1 MKFSI
6 ANSLRILTLLLF
18 CISLRFFYL
27 LQQGDFEPAQVVSD
41 LPNHPE
47 WEFNEHPPL
56 NLLNQTFSFLG
67 AGDQCY
73 AFLGEDG
80 TTVLKLLKHFD
91 ANGKRILDPVLE
103 SYKIAYQ
110 ELREETGLLYLHLNK
125 TDSHILTMIDKTGF
139 LHQIDLGATEYALQK
154 KVDALI
160 VPMLNQLRRNPE
172 VLKER
177 IHSLLSLI
185 ASRCSK
191 GIADRDTAI
200 HRNIGFLGHNAIAL
214 DIGSYF
220 KNEELKKNPYDE
232 IARHTKRLV
241 RWLRKHQPSL
251 LPFYEQKLALFE
263 SGCEY

>member
-6 ANSLRILTLLLF
+6 ANNLRILTALLF
-18 CISLRFFYL
+18 FISLCFFYL
-27 LQQGDFEPAQVVSD
+27 LQQGDFEPEQILSD
-41 LPNHPE
+41 IPNRLE
-47 WEFNEHPPL
+47 WEFEESLPL

-80 TTVLKLLKHFD
+80 ATVLKLLKHFD

-125 TDSHILTMIDKTGF
+125 TDSQIVSLIDNAGF
-139 LHQIDLGATEYALQK
+139 LHQVDLGTTEYALQK
-154 KVDALI
+154 KADTLI
-160 VPMLNQLRRNPE
+160 IPTLNQLRHNPQA
-172 VLKER
+172 LKEK
-177 IHSLLSLI
+177 ISSLLSLI

-200 HRNIGFLGHNAIAL
+200 HRNIGFLQDKAIAI
-214 DIGSYF
+214 DVGSYF
-220 KNEELKKNPYDE
+220 KNNKLKKNSYSE
-232 IARHTKRLV
+232 ITRHTKRLV
-241 RWLRKHQPSL
+241 RWLRKHEPSL
-251 LPFYEQKLALFE
+251 LSFYEQEIAL
-263 SGCEY
+263 YHRD